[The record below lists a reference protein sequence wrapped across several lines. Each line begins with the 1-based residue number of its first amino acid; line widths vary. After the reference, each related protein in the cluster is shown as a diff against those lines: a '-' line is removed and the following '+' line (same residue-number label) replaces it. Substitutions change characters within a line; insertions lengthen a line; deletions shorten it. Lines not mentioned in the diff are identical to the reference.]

1 MRGEVFGLLIERDG
15 RVRWYHRQLWEAA
28 ERRYQ
33 GDDRAQIERHSI
45 MAWYFSDRIPQK
57 LREKLQITSQP
68 LVLNGSPQDVFE
80 DGVIVNKRRCVEALH
95 HMLLVQELGLKRVVL
110 ECDESLSSSKR
121 DKSLSTSLC
130 RFLTTCFRSQLVAC
144 SMASATT
151 QMSETELQQELLKL
165 TSPCDLA
172 ATVEEL
178 CDVHHVCAYVLAGE
192 GINTVRNLSKL
203 SRMLA
208 GPGSRFAAPSDCDKA
223 NHFYRWVLNSMT
235 EIMQSPRDNC
245 LGTSLAQPR
254 CSVIRSIAFRLC
266 STYKRRVDV
275 LNRFYDRDG
284 VLKNIPDSFGALLAT
299 ITAHTGPGTLRAIKN
314 DNLLS

>member
-68 LVLNGSPQDVFE
+68 LVLNGSAQDVFE
-80 DGVIVNKRRCVEALH
+80 DGASVNKRRCVEALH
-95 HMLLVQELGLKRVVL
+95 HMLLAQELVLKR
-110 ECDESLSSSKR
+110 DESLSSSKR
-121 DKSLSTSLC
+121 DESLSTSQC
-130 RFLTTCFRSQLVAC
+130 RFLTCFSLSSSEEPVVETEEAPTVARST
-144 SMASATT
+144 ASATT

-254 CSVIRSIAFRLC
+254 CSVIRSIAFRLF

-299 ITAHTGPGTLRAIKN
+299 ITAHTGPGTLREI
-314 DNLLS
+314 

>member
-80 DGVIVNKRRCVEALH
+80 DDAIVNKRRCVEALH
-95 HMLLVQELGLKRVVL
+95 HMLLAQELVLKR
-110 ECDESLSSSKR
+110 DESLSE
-121 DKSLSTSLC
+121 SLC
-130 RFLTTCFRSQLVAC
+130 RFLTCFSLSSAEEPMVKTEEALAVARST
-144 SMASATT
+144 ASATT

-203 SRMLA
+203 NRMLA
-208 GPGSRFAAPSDCDKA
+208 GPGSRFVAPSDCDKA

-254 CSVIRSIAFRLC
+254 CSVIRSIAFRLF

-275 LNRFYDRDG
+275 LDRFYNRDG
-284 VLKNIPDSFGALLAT
+284 VLQKIPDSFGALLAT
-299 ITAHTGPGTLRAIKN
+299 ITAHTDKGTLREI
-314 DNLLS
+314 

>member
-1 MRGEVFGLLIERDG
+1 
-15 RVRWYHRQLWEAA
+15 
-28 ERRYQ
+28 
-33 GDDRAQIERHSI
+33 

-80 DGVIVNKRRCVEALH
+80 DGASVNKRRCVEALH
-95 HMLLVQELGLKRVVL
+95 HMLLAQELGLKRVVL
-110 ECDESLSSSKR
+110 ECDESLS
-121 DKSLSTSLC
+121 TSQC
-130 RFLTTCFRSQLVAC
+130 RFLTCFSLSSAEEPVVVTEEALAVARST
-144 SMASATT
+144 ASATT

-178 CDVHHVCAYVLAGE
+178 CDVSHVCAYVLAGE

-203 SRMLA
+203 NRMLA

-254 CSVIRSIAFRLC
+254 CSVIRSIAFRLF

-275 LNRFYDRDG
+275 LNRFRDRDG
-284 VLKNIPDSFGALLAT
+284 VLKKIPDSFGALLAT
-299 ITAHTGPGTLRAIKN
+299 ITAHTDYGTLRAI
-314 DNLLS
+314 

>member
-33 GDDRAQIERHSI
+33 GDVRAQIERHSI

-95 HMLLVQELGLKRVVL
+95 HMLLAQELVLKR
-110 ECDESLSSSKR
+110 DESLS
-121 DKSLSTSLC
+121 TLC
-130 RFLTTCFRSQLVAC
+130 RFLTCFSLSSLEEPVVETEEALTVARST
-144 SMASATT
+144 ASATT
-151 QMSETELQQELLKL
+151 QMSVTELQQELLKL
-165 TSPCDLA
+165 TNPCDLA

-178 CDVHHVCAYVLAGE
+178 CNVHHVCAYVLAGE

-254 CSVIRSIAFRLC
+254 CSVIRSIAFRLF

-275 LNRFYDRDG
+275 LDRFYDRDG
-284 VLKNIPDSFGALLAT
+284 VLKKIPDSFGALLAT
-299 ITAHTGPGTLRAIKN
+299 ITAHTDDGTLREI
-314 DNLLS
+314 